1 MRAVKLSVLV
11 VAVLVTDSACGMLA
25 ARTRFDGTWNVTANA
40 LAGSC
45 GTYFGFRVN
54 VINGR
59 IVAPGVGGVSGRV
72 TPAGAVSV
80 TVRQTSGVLVGTGRL
95 NASFGSGRW
104 TARYATGR
112 CYGYWQARRGF

>member
-1 MRAVKLSVLV
+1 MRPFKFSIALATAILIE
-11 VAVLVTDSACGMLA
+11 SASGIA
-25 ARTRFDGTWNVTANA
+25 DARTRFDGTWNVTANA

-45 GTYFGFRVN
+45 GSFFGFRVN

-59 IVAPGVGGVSGRV
+59 VVAPGVGGVSGRV
-72 TPAGAVSV
+72 TPAGNVSV
-80 TVRQTSGVLVGTGRL
+80 TVRQASGVLVAAERL
-95 NASFGSGRW
+95 SARFGSGRW